1 MEFNPI
7 LDSLGYNQSP
17 NFLRGKA
24 LESDRDFGHVFRKAQ
39 ADCGL
44 RGAYVLNGAAF
55 EKSRGSVPVV
65 YVCEAD
71 SEEQAREIHRKVWN
85 QNVVPF
91 LLVISRGWVR
101 LYPGFQYERKL
112 GSDLSAGAL
121 RVLDDFGKV
130 ASELGPICASAV
142 DNGSVWGTLGAAVT
156 PEKRVDW
163 QLLDN
168 LRDLDQWLD
177 SDGVHDRRL
186 AHSMIGK
193 FVYLQYLRQRQILS
207 DARLEEWGIN
217 PTSVFSHDAKLNAFV
232 DLVRHVDEWLNG
244 SVFPLPLSRIR
255 EFGAD
260 RIRKIASVF
269 QGAQA
274 VSGQLPLF
282 DIYDFSF
289 IPIETLSVIYEQFL
303 HATVNAS
310 GKSEGEA
317 RGAYYTPVPLVNF
330 MLDRLDSKAPLKP
343 GMKVLDPSCGSGAFL
358 VQCYRKLIERRRQ
371 ELGRRLGPAEL
382 GALLK
387 NHVFGVDLDE
397 DACQIAELS

>member
-1 MEFNPI
+1 MELNPI
-7 LDSLGYNQSP
+7 LDSLGYSQSP
-17 NFLRGKA
+17 NFLRGKT

-44 RGAYVLNGAAF
+44 QGAYVLNGAVY

-65 YVCEAD
+65 YVCTAD

-91 LLVISRGWVR
+91 LLVVSRGWVR

-142 DNGSVWGTLGAAVT
+142 DNGTVWGTLGAAVT

-217 PTSVFSHDAKLNAFV
+217 PAGVFSHDAKLNAFV

-255 EFGAD
+255 DFGAD

-269 QGAQA
+269 QGAQPLLHGRSIIA
-274 VSGQLPLF
+274 EIFRRALQGQRRDELGHQR
-282 DIYDFSF
+282 DESVQCEQVGRDVA
-289 IPIETLSVIYEQFL
+289 SVILAVGLALLGQHLLE
-303 HATVNAS
+303 
-310 GKSEGEA
+310 
-317 RGAYYTPVPLVNF
+317 RI
-330 MLDRLDSKAPLKP
+330 RLDADDLPEQAAPFKKQKL
-343 GMKVLDPSCGSGAFL
+343 GFAGSS
-358 VQCYRKLIERRRQ
+358 
-371 ELGRRLGPAEL
+371 RLLRNQQGV
-382 GALLK
+382 K
-387 NHVFGVDLDE
+387 QFGNE
-397 DACQIAELS
+397 FRTKF